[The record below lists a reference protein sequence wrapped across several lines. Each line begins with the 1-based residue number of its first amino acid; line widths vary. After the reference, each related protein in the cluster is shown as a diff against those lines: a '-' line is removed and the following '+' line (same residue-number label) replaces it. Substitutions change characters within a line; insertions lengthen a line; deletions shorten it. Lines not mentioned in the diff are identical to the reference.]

1 MTLDSG
7 DKATLTYNGT
17 GSYISIEGGGSAQ
30 ILRSD
35 VALENGV
42 MHVSP
47 EFHYTKSNPADGRLS
62 IPSSLAQVDQVRL
75 FPTSPIP
82 ILPFS
87 PKHLLSSIPLEQ
99 KEI

>member
-42 MHVSP
+42 MHVSAKL
-47 EFHYTKSNPADGRLS
+47 HRTKCKPADDRLS

-75 FPTSPIP
+75 FPKNPIP

-87 PKHLLSSIPLEQ
+87 PKPLLSSTPLEQ